1 MYDELLRNDPPG
13 TDEPG
18 ADEPGTDEP
27 GTDEPPSNP
36 IRSNR
41 PGNQYIHSP
50 NEQDINGNEPNDSY
64 GKQNANGNDGDGNH
78 SRPYHPKPIT
88 HEREPD
94 THERE
99 PNTYGREP
107 NDYDQEP
114 NAHTFH
120 QDYPSTGI
128 KRRTQNAGNELMAHN
143 IIRERI
149 LEKVLDHQKLKED
162 FHALFVITTASLSI
176 NIILL
181 FQVFKYM

>member
-1 MYDELLRNDPPG
+1 MYDELLRNDPPA
-13 TDEPG
+13 DDPPADDPPG
-18 ADEPGTDEP
+18 A
-27 GTDEPPSNP
+27 DEPPSNP

-41 PGNQYIHSP
+41 PGNQYIHST

-64 GKQNANGNDGDGNH
+64 GKQNADGNDGDGNH
-78 SRPYHPKPIT
+78 SRPHHRKPST

-107 NDYDQEP
+107 NDYDQKP

-128 KRRTQNAGNELMAHN
+128 KHRTQNAGNELMTHN

-162 FHALFVITTASLSI
+162 FHALFVITIASLSI
-176 NIILL
+176 NLLLL